1 MTPAERAEQ
10 IARFRAM
17 AEGDPDDDLAHFRLG
32 QILMEDGQYAQAAC
46 AFERVLQI
54 NPYFSRVY
62 QHLAECLIQQG
73 QREQAVEV
81 LTRGWQTADE
91 RGDRVPKEAMEKLL
105 RSLGAP
111 LPQAVSTAQADERGE
126 SGFRCKRP
134 GCMEG
139 RRAQPLPAPPFPD
152 ELGQRIQRDICA
164 ACWNLWHRD
173 LSIKVINELRLDL
186 SSEFGQAEY
195 DKYMRDF
202 FGFEQES
209 LP

>member
-32 QILMEDGQYAQAAC
+32 QILMEDGQYAEAAR

-54 NPYFSRVY
+54 NPHFSRVY
-62 QHLAECLIQQG
+62 QHLGECLVQQG
-73 QREQAVEV
+73 QKEQAVEV
-81 LTRGWQTADE
+81 LQRGWQVAQE
-91 RGDRVPKEAMEKLL
+91 RGDRVPKEAIEKLL
-105 RSLGAP
+105 IQLGAAI
-111 LPQAVSTAQADERGE
+111 PQASQAVEEAGGPG
-126 SGFRCKRP
+126 GFRCQRP

-139 RRAQPLPAPPFPD
+139 KRARPLPAPPFPD
-152 ELGQRIQRDICA
+152 ELGQRIARDICA

-209 LP
+209 PA

>member
-1 MTPAERAEQ
+1 MTPSERAEQ

-32 QILMEDGQYAQAAC
+32 QVLMEDGQYAAAAE

-54 NPYFSRVY
+54 NPVFSRVY
-62 QHLAECLIQQG
+62 QHLGECYDRLQQTD
-73 QREQAVEV
+73 RAVEV
-81 LTRGWQTADE
+81 WKRGYQVAEE
-91 RGDRVPKEAMEKLL
+91 RGDRVPKEAIARLL
-105 RSLGAP
+105 TARGVE
-111 LPQAVSTAQADERGE
+111 LPQTVTASEDTG
-126 SGFRCKRP
+126 SPGGFRCQRP
-134 GCMEG
+134 GCLEG
-139 RRAQPLPAPPFPD
+139 RRARQLAAPPFPD
-152 ELGQRIQRDICA
+152 ELGQRIYEQICA

-202 FGFEQES
+202 FGFEQEPAS
-209 LP
+209 

>member
-17 AEGDPDDDLAHFRLG
+17 AEGDPEDDLAHFRLG
-32 QILMEDGQYAQAAC
+32 QILMEDGQYAEAAR

-54 NPYFSRVY
+54 NPHFSRVY
-62 QHLAECLIQQG
+62 QHLGECLLQQG
-73 QREQAVEV
+73 QKEAATDVW
-81 LTRGWQTADE
+81 TRGWHVAQE
-91 RGDRVPKEAMEKLL
+91 RGDRVPKEAIEKLL
-105 RSLGAP
+105 RSVGASV
-111 LPQAVSTAQADERGE
+111 PQPAPSEGPAATDT
-126 SGFRCKRP
+126 GFRCQRP

-139 RRAQPLPAPPFPD
+139 KRARPLPTPPFPD
-152 ELGQRIQRDICA
+152 ELGLRIQRDICA

-209 LP
+209 PM